1 MNKSHGRW
9 AHLIFG
15 AFWLLGMGW
24 PGSRILAPNEP
35 AVVRP
40 DPLVFEVGLGE
51 VKTLNIL
58 LENANSVYG
67 IELYGQF
74 DAQAVEVVDA
84 NPGKNLVQMAPGTIP
99 KPDFVVR
106 NLANNTTGTFEYA
119 TTQLS
124 PTLPMSGNGV
134 VVSIQVRGKRL
145 GESTFTISPVIV
157 ADIDGTTLPVTI
169 QNGMIEVIPA
179 VDGFLLYLPVL
190 RK

>member
-1 MNKSHGRW
+1 MNKSNGRW
-9 AHLIFG
+9 TRLIFG

-24 PGSRILAPNEP
+24 PWSRILAPNEP